1 MLQNTAILLIF
12 SLLLTGPTG
21 SFAQKRQENPP
32 RILFILDASYSM
44 NRKWENEL
52 MWDIAK
58 KTLAEFA
65 ATLDKKY
72 GAELALRVY
81 GHNFNVAFN
90 NCQDTKLEVPMEAG
104 NSSKI
109 KQLLSTLQYNGTT
122 PIAYSMSFAPDDF
135 KHIKGKNNIILI
147 TDGEESCGGD
157 PCKVSKGLQEH
168 GITLKPVVI
177 GLNITDFGIQNL
189 KCIGDVSNSKTPQEL
204 KKNLDNALD
213 KVLDKTT
220 FQINLLDSKS
230 APTETDVPISI
241 ISKSGKNNKNF
252 YHTLNDAGS
261 PDSIYINDL
270 IEFDLKI
277 HTLPPITKSVTLDKF
292 IHNHINIPAEQGFLK
307 VTQEE
312 KSTVPFTVLIRK
324 DNKTIC
330 TTKTANTTKLLVGE
344 YDIDVLSLPRLSYKK
359 TSIKGEQIQT
369 IPIPAPGYLYLSK
382 GQIPT
387 GGIFVKQQ
395 NKLQKIYTLGSNPVS
410 ENISLLPGHYTLI
423 YRVLNAQSV
432 YETKEKSFDIVSG
445 TKISF
450 HL

>member
-1 MLQNTAILLIF
+1 MGPSWIF
-12 SLLLTGPTG
+12 S
-21 SFAQKRQENPP
+21 QKKQENPP

-58 KTLAEFA
+58 RTLADFA
-65 ATLDKKY
+65 TTLDKKY

-81 GHNFNVAFN
+81 GHNFDVAFN
-90 NCQDTKLEVPMEAG
+90 NCQDTKLEVPMEAN
-104 NSSKI
+104 NSGKI
-109 KQLLSTLQYNGTT
+109 KQLLTTLKYNGTT

-157 PCKVSKGLQEH
+157 PCKISRGLQEN

-204 KKNLDNALD
+204 KINLENALD

-220 FQINLLDSKS
+220 FQINLLDSKY
-230 APTETDVPISI
+230 APTETDVPVSI
-241 ISKSGKNNKNF
+241 ISKSGKNNKNV
-252 YHTLNDAGS
+252 YHTLSKSGL
-261 PDSIYINDL
+261 PDTIFINDL

-277 HTLPPITKSVTLDKF
+277 HTLPVITKKVVLDKF
-292 IHNHINIPAEQGFLK
+292 THNIVNIPSAQGFLR
-307 VTQEE
+307 VYQDE
-312 KSTVPFTVLIRK
+312 KITTPFPLLIRK
-324 DNKTIC
+324 DNKTIF
-330 TTKTANTTKLLVGE
+330 TTKTESSTKLLAGE
-344 YDIDVLSLPRLSYKK
+344 YDVDVLSLPRLSYKK
-359 TSIKGEQIQT
+359 VAINGEQTQSIK
-369 IPIPAPGYLYLSK
+369 IPVPGYLYLSK

-387 GGIFVKQQ
+387 GGIFMMEQ
-395 NKLQKIYTLGSNPVS
+395 NKLHKIYSLGSNSVS
-410 ENISLLPGHYTLI
+410 ENITLLPGHYRII
-423 YRVLNAQSV
+423 YRVLNAKSV
-432 YETKEKSFDIVSG
+432 YETKEKSFEIISG
-445 TKISF
+445 AKISF